1 MNTHLGPT
9 VGPNPEKDLSPAIL
23 GSAEILRGMRGAGGR
38 DRTDGLLITNQLLY
52 H

>member
-1 MNTHLGPT
+1 MNATHRAGHQMGTTLAQRNHPT
-9 VGPNPEKDLSPAIL
+9 FPVRLDI
-23 GSAEILRGMRGAGGR
+23 RGAGGR